1 MFGNIT
7 SFTKQSRLDVTI
19 ITFVLGGSQRNR
31 GTSQESLTGDNI
43 DNDRHSLS
51 VASVATSD
59 DRAMMQLQR
68 VASTTTVMMA
78 MTTASTPGDSDSDGG
93 LLGTSATFTSDL
105 RRFSVPSQ
113 DINQICNKQQLNGSR
128 GSLEHQIQH
137 PTSLLSLSN
146 HPQKGSYHLDHNQG
160 NTVNSF
166 VNHHNALG
174 QSTCIE
180 GNVFPSY

>member
-1 MFGNIT
+1 M
-7 SFTKQSRLDVTI
+7 
-19 ITFVLGGSQRNR
+19 
-31 GTSQESLTGDNI
+31 

-105 RRFSVPSQ
+105 RRFSVPNQ
-113 DINQICNKQQLNGSR
+113 DINQICNKQQLSSSR

-137 PTSLLSLSN
+137 PTSSLTLLN
-146 HPQKGSYHLDHNQG
+146 HPQKDSYHLEHNQG
-160 NTVNSF
+160 NTNNSF
-166 VNHHNALG
+166 VNHQNVIG
-174 QSTCIE
+174 QSSCIE
-180 GNVFPSY
+180 GNTFRSYPKSFRSI